1 MLTADPVSEPVP
13 DSDAGSGASAGSREW
28 SLDFAAL
35 DLYKERIVEDF
46 METRDYAML
55 MQAVEDRILSGHTV
69 LRSEAETILNTPDEL
84 LVRLLA
90 AADRIRFHFKGVQF
104 DSCSLINAR
113 SGLCGEDC
121 AFCAQSSRYHG
132 TAAVYGLVSEEE
144 ILGAARAAKA
154 EGAARFCTVTS
165 GGALS
170 DSEFDTIVTALAR
183 VHREVDI
190 HLDASLGFLD
200 EARARRLRD
209 AGVTRYNH
217 NLETSRDHYP
227 AICTTH
233 TYGQRVDTVR
243 TVLDQGLSACC
254 GGIIGLGET
263 PLQRLD
269 LAFTLAEIGVD
280 CVPINILIPRPGTP
294 LENATR
300 LQPLEILKTIAL
312 FRLVLP
318 RATIKI
324 AGGREGNL
332 GDFQGMALR
341 SGANGM
347 IIGGYLTT
355 SGRGEEQDRTMVAQ
369 AGFRLDGDQCAAVT
383 G

>member
-1 MLTADPVSEPVP
+1 MEP
-13 DSDAGSGASAGSREW
+13 S
-28 SLDFAAL
+28 
-35 DLYKERIVEDF
+35 
-46 METRDYAML
+46 DYARL
-55 MQAVEDRILSGHTV
+55 IQSVEETILSGGTL
-69 LRSEAETILNTPDEL
+69 LRSQAEALLDTPDEL

-90 AADRIRFHFKGVQF
+90 AADRIRIRFKGAEF

-113 SGLCGEDC
+113 SGHCGEDC
-121 AFCAQSSRYHG
+121 AFCAQSKRHG
-132 TAAVYGLVSEEE
+132 GSAPVYGLVSEEE
-144 ILGAARAAKA
+144 IIAAARVAKA
-154 EGAARFCTVTS
+154 AGATRFCTVTS

-170 DSEFDTIVTALAR
+170 DLEFDKLTAAWAQ
-183 VHREVDI
+183 VGREVDI
-190 HLDASLGFLD
+190 PLDASLGFLD
-200 EARARRLRD
+200 ESRARRLRES
-209 AGVTRYNH
+209 GVTRYNH

-227 AICTTH
+227 IICTTH
-233 TYGQRVDTVR
+233 TYDQRVATVR
-243 TVLDQGLSACC
+243 TVLAEGLSACC

-280 CVPINILIPRPGTP
+280 CVPINILNPRPGTP
-294 LENATR
+294 LEHAVPPP
-300 LQPLEILKTIAL
+300 PLEILKTVAL

-318 RATIKI
+318 HATIKI
-324 AGGREGNL
+324 AGGREVNL

-355 SGRGEEQDRTMVAQ
+355 SGRDAEQDRTMVTQ
-369 AGFRLDGDQCAAVT
+369 AGFRLDGDACTSGGAVT